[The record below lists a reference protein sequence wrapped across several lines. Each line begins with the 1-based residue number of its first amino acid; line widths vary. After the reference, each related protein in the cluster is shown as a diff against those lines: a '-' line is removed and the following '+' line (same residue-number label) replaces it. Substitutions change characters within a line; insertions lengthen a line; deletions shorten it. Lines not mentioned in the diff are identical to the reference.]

1 MIPPTKLRFLTW
13 RSCRVSCIDAQRKIL
28 KVDSGGS
35 DLTGPPPDSTP
46 QGFSPGSPTWRQEG
60 IRQGR

>member
-1 MIPPTKLRFLTW
+1 M
-13 RSCRVSCIDAQRKIL
+13 SCIDAQRKIL